1 MYVDDAF
8 DVWSCAV
15 DGRVQHET
23 GNVNSKVCCACLNY
37 VTLHINLDQRGGSD
51 LVVKHTKW
59 IEQKVLSI
67 LADSNLEY
75 SNEIC

>member
-1 MYVDDAF
+1 MDDAF

-15 DGRVQHET
+15 DGRVQHESCHIH
-23 GNVNSKVCCACLNY
+23 SKVCCACLNH

-67 LADSNLEY
+67 LADSNLKY
-75 SNEIC
+75 TR